1 MAKKAIPQLNK
12 QLALFEFLLNRFG
25 FKDFKELQHQ
35 YSLKEFDSNT
45 ADNSLFYINLSSS
58 ITFSPD
64 DLKQYDSN
72 LIAHLQ
78 QINRGKQTAIRL
90 KYYQYFSLLFT
101 EYYLHRFFSNKH
113 DLKDELNEFIATS
126 TKPEIKALTPF
137 TDEELNKLA
146 YWNATGSGKTYIL
159 HINILQYQYYS
170 KASATLFKN
179 LILLTP
185 SEDLSE
191 QHLAELEASGI
202 PANLYWD
209 DRESANVKVIDIHK
223 IRGFSTGQGVTVPLS
238 EFDRNN
244 AIFVDEGHKGN
255 KSEDSAWRDIR
266 STLSSEGF
274 AFEYSATFGQL
285 SDQGLLTEYAKS
297 IVFDYSY
304 GHFYEDGYGKD
315 YWIHNLTDSTLL
327 DNNEDKKRQYLLQ
340 NLLLFVQQKIYFTKH
355 HDELLPFEIENPL
368 LIFVGSSVEPK
379 PKTGSLSKAQ
389 ESENQEVISDVK
401 LVLDFLKDFL
411 QNRAKYLQWIK
422 ALIEHSDD
430 ALFKEDYFA
439 KLDYLITELGKPEDI
454 YEFCLKTV
462 FNHTTGG
469 ELELHTLPKADG
481 EIALKIKGSDYYFAL
496 IYVGDASRFKVETEK
511 VGYDYNRDTQSTSL
525 FKTLSDRNS
534 NPINI
539 LIGAKKF
546 IEGWNNYRV
555 SSIGLINFGKSKGS
569 QIIQLFGRGVRLRG
583 KEGSLKRSKGL
594 PEAPSNINIVECL
607 NIFGLRADYMKQF
620 KEDLEREG
628 IKTLK
633 KTFTFDISLTHD
645 LNQLQLFTLEK
656 DSTVARFEETDI
668 IKLISE
674 PSIKVRLDI
683 STKKFVAIAG
693 KKEVSQA
700 VKVSNYKLSD
710 TLLNVVDWDWVYT
723 ELLLYKKRMASPKMP
738 NILITR
744 SGLKDLIKRINYR
757 ITADSKFEIKSIND
771 VEKLNKLVFQILK
784 QYIELFYKRQLR
796 NYDGNNLT
804 TKVLTEDNS
813 NIKNAQWQFEVI
825 TTDVNGNEL
834 SGISSIL
841 SKLGELSDSTTS
853 YPSKLKGNTFVLEE
867 WLDSHIYQPLL
878 KDDSHQTL
886 SAGGTNI
893 VETIKPPGLNKG
905 EFTFVADLRNFI
917 ASQVSRFP
925 DLDFFLLRNMSRGHG
940 FGFYFLSG
948 GFYPD
953 FMLWIKNKKTNEQFL
968 SFIDPH
974 GLRNEQLRWD
984 SPKINLY
991 KTIKGL
997 ERKLAARNF
1006 TLHSFILQPPPDN
1019 LQDAGLD
1026 GWHREDDPLRAVPL
1040 DDYAAAK
1047 HVYAIPIDGNKS
1059 GPSGYIDK
1067 IITQILTPSP
1077 KSFKYFAYG
1086 SNMSVKRL
1094 HHSDRCPSAEY
1105 LDIGKLE
1112 EYSLLFNKIS
1122 KKDGSGKANII
1133 QTGKSSDVVWGV
1145 IFEIEESQKTALD
1158 TAEGKGKGYDEQTIK
1173 VIDSKGQEHECIA
1186 YIATEAKYL
1195 NNALTPMD
1203 WYKEHCLI
1211 GAKEHNLPDDYIS
1224 VIDGQKAK
1232 TDTDLE
1238 RAEKERSIYL

>member
-12 QLALFEFLLNRFG
+12 QLALFEFLLNSFG

-58 ITFSPD
+58 VTFSPD

-101 EYYLHRFFSNKH
+101 EYYLHRYFSNRH
-113 DLKDELNEFIATS
+113 DLKDELNEFTATS

-159 HINILQYQYYS
+159 HINILQYQYYA

-202 PANLYWD
+202 PANLYWED
-209 DRESANVKVIDIHK
+209 KESANVKVIDIHK
-223 IRGFSTGQGVTVPLS
+223 IREFSSGQGVTVPLS

-285 SDQGLLTEYAKS
+285 SDEGLLTEYAKS

-422 ALIEHSDD
+422 VIIEHSDE

-469 ELELHTLPKADG
+469 ELELHTLPKAEG

-496 IYVGDASRFKVETEK
+496 IYIGYTSPFKVKTEAE
-511 VGYDYNRDTQSTSL
+511 YDFKRDTQSTSL

-594 PEAPSNINIVECL
+594 PEAPSKINIVECL

-656 DSTVARFEETDI
+656 DNTVAKFEDTGI
-668 IKLISE
+668 VKLE
-674 PSIKVRLDI
+674 YEHSIKVNIDL
-683 STKKFVAIAG
+683 STKKFVA
-693 KKEVSQA
+693 VSGRTDINQSTNTKPI
-700 VKVSNYKLSD
+700 VLTDKLLSH
-710 TLLNVVDWDWVYT
+710 VDWDGVYT

-738 NILITR
+738 NILIPR
-744 SGLKDLIKRINYR
+744 SSLKDLIKRIKYR

-771 VEKLNKLVFQILK
+771 IEKLNKLVFQILK
-784 QYIELFYKRQLR
+784 QYIELYYKRQLR

-813 NIKNAQWQFEVI
+813 NIKNAQWQFEIV
-825 TTDVNGNEL
+825 TSDVNGNEL

-853 YPSKLKGNTFVLEE
+853 YPTKLKGNTFVLEE
-867 WLDSHIYQPLL
+867 WLDAHIYQPLL

-917 ASQVSRFP
+917 ASQGSRFP

-974 GLRNEQLRWD
+974 GLRNETGGWN
-984 SPKINLY
+984 SFKIKLFKDIKKLELDLGNPNL
-991 KTIKGL
+991 IL
-997 ERKLAARNF
+997 N
-1006 TLHSFILQPPPDN
+1006 SFILQPFGDN
-1019 LQDAGLD
+1019 SEGLKDAGLD
-1026 GWHREDDPLRAVPL
+1026 RWQREDDPFNQIDL
-1040 DDYAAAK
+1040 DEYGATK
-1047 HVYAIPIDGNKS
+1047 HVYGIPRDGNKS
-1059 GPSGYIDK
+1059 GPGGYIDK
-1067 IITQILTPSP
+1067 IVTQILTPAP
-1077 KSFKYFAYG
+1077 KTFKYFAYG
-1086 SNMSVKRL
+1086 SNMSNRRL
-1094 HHSDRCPSAEY
+1094 LDRCSTANF
-1105 LDIGKLE
+1105 LE
-1112 EYSLLFNKIS
+1112 IAKIESYILAFNKKS
-1122 KKDGSGKANII
+1122 SLDKSGKANII
-1133 QTGKSSDVVWGV
+1133 QTGKSSTVVWGV
-1145 IFEIEESQKTALD
+1145 IFEIEESQKTNLD

-1173 VIDSKGQEHECIA
+1173 VIDSKGQEHECTT

-1195 NNALTPMD
+1195 DNALTPMD

-1224 VIDGQKAK
+1224 IIEGQTA
-1232 TDTDLE
+1232 TIDTDIE
-1238 RAEKERSIYL
+1238 RAEKERKIY

>member
-1 MAKKAIPQLNK
+1 MAKKVIPQLNK
-12 QLALFEFLLNRFG
+12 QLAIFEFLLNRFG

-45 ADNSLFYINLSSS
+45 SDNSLFYINLASNVQF
-58 ITFSPD
+58 TPE

-72 LIAHLQ
+72 LVAHLQ
-78 QINRGKQTAIRL
+78 KINRVKQTPIRL

-113 DLKDELNEFIATS
+113 DLKDELNAFIAS
-126 TKPEIKALTPF
+126 SAKPEIKVLAPF

-146 YWNATGSGKTYIL
+146 YWNATGSGKTFIL
-159 HINILQYQYYS
+159 HINILQYQYYA
-170 KASATLFKN
+170 KASSTLYKN

-185 SEDLSE
+185 GEDLSE
-191 QHLAELEASGI
+191 QHLSELESSGI
-202 PANLYWD
+202 SGNLYWED
-209 DRESANVKVIDIHK
+209 KESANVKVIDIHK
-223 IRGFSTGQGVTVPLS
+223 IREFSTGQGVTIPLS

-285 SDQGLLTEYAKS
+285 SDEGLLTEYAKS
-297 IVFDYSY
+297 IIFDYSY

-340 NLLLFVQQKIYFTKH
+340 NLLLFTQQKIFYTKH

-379 PKTGSLSKAQ
+379 TKAGSEQDK
-389 ESENQEVISDVK
+389 ENQAVISDVK
-401 LVLDFLKDFL
+401 LVIDFLNDFL
-411 QNRAKYLQWIK
+411 QNREKYLVWIK
-422 ALIEHSDD
+422 ALKDHSKD
-430 ALFKEDYFA
+430 ALFTEDYFT
-439 KLDYLITELGKPEDI
+439 KLNFLFAELATTENI

-462 FNHTTGG
+462 FNHSTGG
-469 ELELHTLPKADG
+469 ELELHTIPKAEG
-481 EIALKIKGSDYYFAL
+481 EIALKIRGSDYYFAL
-496 IYVGDASRFKVETEK
+496 IYIGDTSPFKVKTE
-511 VGYDYNRDTQSTSL
+511 GEYDFKRDTQSNSL

-583 KEGSLKRSKGL
+583 KEGSLKRSKEFPG
-594 PEAPSNINIVECL
+594 APANIHIVECL

-633 KTFTFDISLTHD
+633 KTFTFDINLTYD
-645 LNQLQLFTLEK
+645 LNKLQLFTLEK
-656 DSTVARFEETDI
+656 DSSVAIFEDTEI
-668 IKLISE
+668 VKLVPE
-674 PSIKVRLDI
+674 PTIKVRLDI

-693 KKEVSQA
+693 KKEVSQT
-700 VKVSNYKLSD
+700 VTTTDYELSD
-710 TLLNVVDWDWVYT
+710 ALLDFADWDSVYT
-723 ELLLYKKRMASPKMP
+723 ELLMFKKRMASPRMP
-738 NILITR
+738 NLLIAR
-744 SGLKDLIKRINYR
+744 SGLKDLLKGINYR
-757 ITADSKFEIKSIND
+757 IIADSKFEIKNIND

-784 QYIELFYKRQLR
+784 QYIELYYKRLLR

-804 TKVLTEDNS
+804 TKVLTDDNS

-834 SGISSIL
+834 AGISSIL
-841 SKLGELSDSTTS
+841 SKLEELSDTTS
-853 YPSKLKGNTFVLEE
+853 NYPTKLKGNTFVMEE
-867 WLDSHIYQPLL
+867 WLDAHIYQPLL

-893 VETIKPPGLNKG
+893 VETIKPPGLNRG

-917 ASQVSRFP
+917 SSQSSRFP
-925 DLDFFLLRNMSRGHG
+925 DFDFFLLRNMSRGHG

-953 FMLWIKNKKTNEQFL
+953 FMLWIKNKKTNEQNL
-968 SFIDPH
+968 TFIDPH
-974 GLRNEQLRWD
+974 GLRNEQLKWD
-984 SPKINLY
+984 SPKIHLY
-991 KTIKGL
+991 ETIKEL
-997 ERKLAARNF
+997 EKKLCNDNF

-1026 GWHREDDPLRAVPL
+1026 GWHREDDPLRAIPL
-1040 DDYAAAK
+1040 DDYAANK

-1059 GPSGYIDK
+1059 GPNGYIDK
-1067 IITQILTPSP
+1067 IIKQILTP
-1077 KSFKYFAYG
+1077 
-1086 SNMSVKRL
+1086 V
-1094 HHSDRCPSAEY
+1094 
-1105 LDIGKLE
+1105 
-1112 EYSLLFNKIS
+1112 
-1122 KKDGSGKANII
+1122 
-1133 QTGKSSDVVWGV
+1133 
-1145 IFEIEESQKTALD
+1145 
-1158 TAEGKGKGYDEQTIK
+1158 
-1173 VIDSKGQEHECIA
+1173 
-1186 YIATEAKYL
+1186 
-1195 NNALTPMD
+1195 TPA
-1203 WYKEHCLI
+1203 C
-1211 GAKEHNLPDDYIS
+1211 
-1224 VIDGQKAK
+1224 
-1232 TDTDLE
+1232 
-1238 RAEKERSIYL
+1238 

>member
-35 YSLKEFDSNT
+35 YSLKEFDSSIS
-45 ADNSLFYINLSSS
+45 DNSLFYINLSSS
-58 ITFSPD
+58 IKFSPE

-78 QINRGKQTAIRL
+78 KINRGKQTAIRL

-101 EYYLHRFFSNKH
+101 EYYLHRFFSNIH
-113 DLKDELNEFIATS
+113 DLKDELNEFIVS
-126 TKPEIKALTPF
+126 SSKPEMKALTQF
-137 TDEELNKLA
+137 SDEELNKLA

-159 HINILQYQYYS
+159 HINILQYQYYAKES
-170 KASATLFKN
+170 DTLFKN

-185 SEDLSE
+185 SEDLSQ

-202 PANLYWD
+202 PANLYWED
-209 DRESANVKVIDIHK
+209 KESANVKVIDIHK
-223 IRGFSTGQGVTVPLS
+223 IREFSTGQGVTIPLS

-244 AIFVDEGHKGN
+244 ATFVDEGHKGN

-266 STLSSEGF
+266 STLSNEGF

-285 SDQGLLTEYAKS
+285 SDEGLLTEYAKS

-379 PKTGSLSKAQ
+379 PKTGKLSQAQ

-401 LVLDFLKDFL
+401 LVLDFLNDFL
-411 QNRAKYLQWIK
+411 QNRAKYLEWIK
-422 ALIEHSDD
+422 ALIEHSDN

-439 KLDYLITELGKPEDI
+439 KLDYMITELGKPEVI

-469 ELELHTLPKADG
+469 ELELHTLPKAEG
-481 EIALKIKGSDYYFAL
+481 EIALRIKGSDYYFAL
-496 IYVGDASRFKVETEK
+496 IYIGDTSPFKVKTE
-511 VGYDYNRDTQSTSL
+511 GDYDFKRNTQSTSL

-546 IEGWNNYRV
+546 IEGWNNFRV

-569 QIIQLFGRGVRLRG
+569 QIIQLFGRGIRLRG

-594 PEAPSNINIVECL
+594 PDSPANIDIVECL

-633 KTFTFDISLTHD
+633 KTFTFDISLTQD
-645 LNQLQLFTLEK
+645 LNLLQLFTLEK
-656 DSTVARFEETDI
+656 DSSVAQFEETQI
-668 IKLISE
+668 IKLNFE
-674 PSIKVRLDI
+674 QSIKVNIDL
-683 STKKFVAIAG
+683 STKKFVA
-693 KKEVSQA
+693 VSGRTD
-700 VKVSNYKLSD
+700 VNKLVNPILIKLTDS
-710 TLLNVVDWDWVYT
+710 LLDGVDWNWVYI

-738 NILITR
+738 NILISR
-744 SGLKDLIKRINYR
+744 SGLKDLVKLITYR
-757 ITADSKFEIKSIND
+757 ISADSKFEIKSIND
-771 VEKLNKLVFQILK
+771 VERLNKLVFQILK
-784 QYIELFYKRQLR
+784 QYIELFYKRLLR
-796 NYDGNNLT
+796 NYDGNNLK

-813 NIKNAQWQFEVI
+813 NIKNAQWQFEIVTSDI
-825 TTDVNGNEL
+825 NGVEL
-834 SGISSIL
+834 PGIARIL
-841 SKLGELSDSTTS
+841 DELKKLEDTS
-853 YPSKLKGNTFVLEE
+853 ENYPKKFFKNTFVLNT
-867 WLDSHIYQPLL
+867 WIDAHIYQPLL
-878 KDDSHQTL
+878 NDDDNQTL
-886 SAGGTNI
+886 SEVT
-893 VETIKPPGLNKG
+893 VKPAGLNKG
-905 EFTFVADLRNFI
+905 ELTFVEDLRNFI
-917 ASQVSRFP
+917 ASHGSRIL
-925 DLDFFLLRNMSRGHG
+925 DLNFFLLRNMSRGHG

-953 FMLWIKNKKTNEQFL
+953 FMLWIKNSKTNQQYL
-968 SFIDPH
+968 TFIDPH
-974 GLRNEQLRWD
+974 GLRNEQLKWD

-991 KTIKGL
+991 KTIKVL
-997 ERKLAARNF
+997 ESELCTSNF

-1019 LQDAGLD
+1019 LLDSGLD
-1026 GWHREDDPLRAVPL
+1026 GWHREDDPVRAIL
-1040 DDYAAAK
+1040 LEDYAATK

-1059 GPSGYIDK
+1059 GPGGYIDK
-1067 IITQILTPSP
+1067 MISQILTP
-1077 KSFKYFAYG
+1077 A
-1086 SNMSVKRL
+1086 
-1094 HHSDRCPSAEY
+1094 
-1105 LDIGKLE
+1105 
-1112 EYSLLFNKIS
+1112 
-1122 KKDGSGKANII
+1122 
-1133 QTGKSSDVVWGV
+1133 Q
-1145 IFEIEESQKTALD
+1145 
-1158 TAEGKGKGYDEQTIK
+1158 
-1173 VIDSKGQEHECIA
+1173 
-1186 YIATEAKYL
+1186 
-1195 NNALTPMD
+1195 
-1203 WYKEHCLI
+1203 
-1211 GAKEHNLPDDYIS
+1211 
-1224 VIDGQKAK
+1224 
-1232 TDTDLE
+1232 
-1238 RAEKERSIYL
+1238 

>member
-1 MAKKAIPQLNK
+1 MAKKAIPQLNR

-35 YSLKEFDSNT
+35 YRLKEFDGNT
-45 ADNSLFYINLSSS
+45 ADNSLFYINLLPS

-72 LIAHLQ
+72 LIAHLR

-113 DLKDELNEFIATS
+113 DLKDELNEFIARS
-126 TKPEIKALTPF
+126 TKPEIKALAPF

-159 HINILQYQYYS
+159 HINVLQYQYYA
-170 KASATLFKN
+170 KASATPFQN

-191 QHLAELEASGI
+191 QHLADLETSGI
-202 PANLYWD
+202 PANLYWED
-209 DRESANVKVIDIHK
+209 KESATIKVIDIYK
-223 IRGFSTGQGVTVPLS
+223 IREFSTGQGVTVPLS

-266 STLSSEGF
+266 SKLSNEGF

-285 SDQGLLTEYAKS
+285 SDEGLLTEYAKS

-379 PKTGSLSKAQ
+379 PKNGSLSKAQ

-411 QNRAKYLQWIK
+411 HDRTKYLQWIK
-422 ALIEHSDD
+422 VLIEHSDD

-439 KLDYLITELGKPEDI
+439 KLDYLISELGKPEDI

-469 ELELHTLPKADG
+469 ELELYTLPKAEG
-481 EIALKIKGSDYYFAL
+481 EIALKIRGSDYYFAL
-496 IYVGDASRFKVETEK
+496 IYVGDASRFKVETEN
-511 VGYDYNRDTQSTSL
+511 VGYVYKRDTQSASL
-525 FKTLSDRNS
+525 FKTLSNRNS
-534 NPINI
+534 NPINM

-594 PEAPSNINIVECL
+594 PEAPVNINIVECL
-607 NIFGLRADYMKQF
+607 NIFGLKADYMKQF

-633 KTFTFDISLTHD
+633 KTFTFDISLTRD

-668 IKLISE
+668 IKVKAE
-674 PSIKVRLDI
+674 DSIKVNIDL
-683 STKKFVAIAG
+683 STKRFLAVAGRSDIAQYTNN
-693 KKEVSQA
+693 ESIELA
-700 VKVSNYKLSD
+700 EELLSY
-710 TLLNVVDWDWVYT
+710 VDWDWVYT

-738 NILITR
+738 NILITL
-744 SGLKDLIKRINYR
+744 SGLKDLIKNIKYR
-757 ITADSKFEIKSIND
+757 ITADSKFEINSIND
-771 VEKLNKLVFQILK
+771 IDRLNKLIFQILK
-784 QYIELFYKRQLR
+784 QYIALFYKRNLR
-796 NYDGNNLT
+796 NYEGNNLT
-804 TKVLTEDNS
+804 TKILTEDNA
-813 NIKNAQWQFEVI
+813 NIKNAQWQFEIV
-825 TTDVNGNEL
+825 TSDVNGNEL
-834 SGISSIL
+834 PGIARILDELKKLEDSS
-841 SKLGELSDSTTS
+841 TN
-853 YPSKLKGNTFVLEE
+853 YPEKFFKNTFVLNT
-867 WLDSHIYQPLL
+867 WIDAHIYQPLL
-878 KDDSHQTL
+878 NDEDNQSH
-886 SAGGTNI
+886 AN
-893 VETIKPPGLNKG
+893 VAIKPAGLNKG
-905 EFTFVADLRNFI
+905 ELTFVEDLKKFI
-917 ASQVSRFP
+917 VSQGSRFP

-940 FGFYFLSG
+940 FGFYFLAG

-953 FMLWIKNKKTNEQFL
+953 FMLWLKNKKTDEQYL

-974 GLRNEQLRWD
+974 GLRNEQSGWD
-984 SPKINLY
+984 SPKINLH

-997 ERKLAARNF
+997 EKKFAAGNF
-1006 TLHSFILQPPPDN
+1006 TLHAFILQPPPDN
-1019 LQDAGLD
+1019 LQVAGLNN
-1026 GWHREDDPLRAVPL
+1026 WHREDDPFRAFPL
-1040 DDYAAAK
+1040 EEYAAGK
-1047 HVYAIPIDGNKS
+1047 HVYAIPIDGNKA
-1059 GPSGYIDK
+1059 GPGGYIDK
-1067 IITQILTPSP
+1067 IITQILTP
-1077 KSFKYFAYG
+1077 
-1086 SNMSVKRL
+1086 
-1094 HHSDRCPSAEY
+1094 
-1105 LDIGKLE
+1105 
-1112 EYSLLFNKIS
+1112 
-1122 KKDGSGKANII
+1122 
-1133 QTGKSSDVVWGV
+1133 
-1145 IFEIEESQKTALD
+1145 
-1158 TAEGKGKGYDEQTIK
+1158 
-1173 VIDSKGQEHECIA
+1173 
-1186 YIATEAKYL
+1186 
-1195 NNALTPMD
+1195 
-1203 WYKEHCLI
+1203 
-1211 GAKEHNLPDDYIS
+1211 
-1224 VIDGQKAK
+1224 
-1232 TDTDLE
+1232 
-1238 RAEKERSIYL
+1238 

>member
-1 MAKKAIPQLNK
+1 MPQLNK

-45 ADNSLFYINLSSS
+45 PDNSLFYINLSSS

-113 DLKDELNEFIATS
+113 NLKDELNEFIATS
-126 TKPEIKALTPF
+126 TKPEIKTLAPF
-137 TDEELNKLA
+137 TVEELNKLA

-159 HINILQYQYYS
+159 HINILQYQYYA
-170 KASATLFKN
+170 KASATLYKN

-202 PANLYWD
+202 PANLYWED
-209 DRESANVKVIDIHK
+209 KESANVKVIDIHK
-223 IRGFSTGQGVTVPLS
+223 IREFSTGQGVTIPLS

-285 SDQGLLTEYAKS
+285 SDEGLLTEYAKS

-304 GHFYEDGYGKD
+304 GHFYQDGYGKD

-379 PKTGSLSKAQ
+379 PKSGSLSKAQ

-401 LVLDFLKDFL
+401 LVLDFLNDFL

-422 ALIEHSDD
+422 VLIEHSDD

-469 ELELHTLPKADG
+469 EMELHTLPKAEG

-496 IYVGDASRFKVETEK
+496 IYIGDTSPFKVKTETEYEFK
-511 VGYDYNRDTQSTSL
+511 RDTQSTSL

-594 PEAPSNINIVECL
+594 PDAPKNIEIVECL

-633 KTFTFDISLTHD
+633 KTFTFDIRLTHD
-645 LNQLQLFTLEK
+645 LNQLQLLTLEK
-656 DSTVARFEETDI
+656 DSSVVRFEETDI
-668 IKLISE
+668 LKLE
-674 PSIKVRLDI
+674 YEHSIKVNIDL
-683 STKKFVAIAG
+683 STKKFVAASDRTGVIQ
-693 KKEVSQA
+693 S
-700 VKVSNYKLSD
+700 SNLVLVKLSD
-710 TLLNVVDWDWVYT
+710 YLLDIVDWDWVYS

-744 SGLKDLIKRINYR
+744 SGLKDLIKLVNYR
-757 ITADSKFEIKSIND
+757 ITADSKFEIKNIND
-771 VEKLNKLVFQILK
+771 VEKLNKLVLQILK

-804 TKVLTEDNS
+804 TKVLTEENS

-834 SGISSIL
+834 AGISSIL
-841 SKLGELSDSTTS
+841 SKLRELSDTTTN
-853 YPSKLKGNTFVLEE
+853 YPTKLKGNTFVLEE
-867 WLDSHIYQPLL
+867 WLDAHIYQPLL

-917 ASQVSRFP
+917 ASQGKRFP

-953 FMLWIKNKKTNEQFL
+953 FMLWVKNKKTNEQYL

-974 GLRNEQLRWD
+974 GLRNEQLKWD

-997 ERKLAARNF
+997 EKKLLINNF
-1006 TLHSFILQPPPDN
+1006 SLNSFILQPPPDN

-1026 GWHREDDPLRAVPL
+1026 GWHREDDPKRAIPL
-1040 DDYAAAK
+1040 DDYAANK

-1059 GPSGYIDK
+1059 GPGGYIDK
-1067 IITQILTPSP
+1067 IITQILTPTP
-1077 KSFKYFAYG
+1077 KTFKYFAYG
-1086 SNMSVKRL
+1086 SNMSSRRLLSRCSSANFIEVAKVKGYTL
-1094 HHSDRCPSAEY
+1094 S
-1105 LDIGKLE
+1105 
-1112 EYSLLFNKIS
+1112 FNKKS
-1122 KKDGSGKANII
+1122 SVDKSGKANIT
-1133 QTGKSSDVVWGV
+1133 QTGKNTDIVWGIV
-1145 IFEIEESQKTALD
+1145 FEIDDNQKPRLD
-1158 TAEGKGKGYDEQTIK
+1158 TAEGIGKGYDEQTIK
-1173 VIDSKGQEHECIA
+1173 VTDSKGKTHDCIA

-1195 NNALTPMD
+1195 DNSLVPMD

-1211 GAKEHNLPDDYIS
+1211 GAKEHNLPVDYVSKIES
-1224 VIDGQKAK
+1224 QTAT

-1238 RAEKERSIYL
+1238 RAEKERKIYE

>member
-1 MAKKAIPQLNK
+1 MAKKKKTIPHLNK

-25 FKDFKELQHQ
+25 FKDFKELQRQ
-35 YSLKEFDSNT
+35 YSLKEFDSNI

-58 ITFSPD
+58 VTFPD
-64 DLKQYDSN
+64 ELKQYDSN

-78 QINRGKQTAIRL
+78 QINRGKQAAIRL

-126 TKPEIKALTPF
+126 KKPEIKALTRL
-137 TDEELNKLA
+137 TDDELNKLA

-159 HINILQYQYYS
+159 HINILQYQYYA

-202 PANLYWD
+202 PANLYWED
-209 DRESANVKVIDIHK
+209 KESANVKVIDIHK
-223 IRGFSTGQGVTVPLS
+223 IREFSSGQGVTVPLC

-285 SDQGLLTEYAKS
+285 SDEGLLTEYAKS

-304 GHFYEDGYGKD
+304 GHFYEDGYGKK
-315 YWIHNLTDSTLL
+315 YWIHNLTESTLL
-327 DNNEDKKRQYLLQ
+327 DDNEDKKRQYLLQ
-340 NLLLFVQQKIYFTKH
+340 NLLLFVQQKIYYTRH

-379 PKTGSLSKAQ
+379 AKAGSEQDK
-389 ESENQEVISDVK
+389 ENQAVVSDVK

-411 QNRAKYLQWIK
+411 SNRKKYLEWIK
-422 ALIEHSDD
+422 VLIEHSDD
-430 ALFKEDYFA
+430 ALFKEDYYA
-439 KLDYLITELGKPEDI
+439 KLDYLITELGEPGSI

-469 ELELHTLPKADG
+469 ELELHTLPKAEG

-496 IYVGDASRFKVETEK
+496 IYIGETSPFKVKTEAEY
-511 VGYDYNRDTQSTSL
+511 GFIRDTQSTSL

-583 KEGSLKRSKGL
+583 KEGSLKRSEGL

-607 NIFGLRADYMKQF
+607 NVFGLRADYMRQF

-633 KTFTFDISLTHD
+633 ESFKFDIRLIHD
-645 LNQLQLFTLEK
+645 LNKLQLITLEK
-656 DSTVARFEETDI
+656 DSSASRFEETDI
-668 IKLISE
+668 IKPE
-674 PSIKVRLDI
+674 ADPSIKVRLDI

-693 KKEVSQA
+693 KNDVSQV
-700 VKVSNYKLSD
+700 VKVNNYKLSK
-710 TLLNVVDWDWVYT
+710 TLLDVVDWDWVYT
-723 ELLLYKKRMASPKMP
+723 ELLLFKRRMASPKMP
-738 NILITR
+738 NILVAR
-744 SGLKDLIKRINYR
+744 SGLRELLEEINYR
-757 ITADSKFEIKSIND
+757 VTSESEFEIKNIND
-771 VEKLNKLVFQILK
+771 ITKLNKLVFQILK
-784 QYIELFYKRQLR
+784 QYIELFYKRRLR

-813 NIKNAQWQFEVI
+813 NIKNTPWQFEVI
-825 TTDVNGNEL
+825 ISDSDGNEL
-834 SGISSIL
+834 SGISRIL
-841 SKLGELSDSTTS
+841 NELGELSDSTTN
-853 YPSKLKGNTFVLEE
+853 YPIKLKGNTFVLEE
-867 WLDSHIYQPLL
+867 WLESHIYQPLL

-886 SAGGTNI
+886 SAGGTRI
-893 VETIKPPGLNKG
+893 IETIKPPGLNKG

-917 ASQVSRFP
+917 SSQGSRFP
-925 DLDFFLLRNMSRGHG
+925 DYDFFLLRNMSRGHG

-953 FMLWIKNKKTNEQFL
+953 FMLWMKSRKTNKQFL

-974 GLRNEQLRWD
+974 GLRNEERGWNSQKIQLSKEIKTLEKRLN
-984 SPKINLY
+984 SPNLV
-991 KTIKGL
+991 L
-997 ERKLAARNF
+997 N
-1006 TLHSFILQPPPDN
+1006 SFILQPFGDN
-1019 LQDAGLD
+1019 TEGFVDAGVNR
-1026 GWHREDDPLRAVPL
+1026 WEREDDPLNQIPL
-1040 DDYAAAK
+1040 DEYAASWN
-1047 HVYAIPIDGNKS
+1047 VYAIPRNGNRS
-1059 GPSGYIDK
+1059 GPDGYIDK
-1067 IITQILTPSP
+1067 IITKI
-1077 KSFKYFAYG
+1077 
-1086 SNMSVKRL
+1086 
-1094 HHSDRCPSAEY
+1094 
-1105 LDIGKLE
+1105 
-1112 EYSLLFNKIS
+1112 NKP
-1122 KKDGSGKANII
+1122 
-1133 QTGKSSDVVWGV
+1133 
-1145 IFEIEESQKTALD
+1145 
-1158 TAEGKGKGYDEQTIK
+1158 DE
-1173 VIDSKGQEHECIA
+1173 
-1186 YIATEAKYL
+1186 
-1195 NNALTPMD
+1195 
-1203 WYKEHCLI
+1203 
-1211 GAKEHNLPDDYIS
+1211 
-1224 VIDGQKAK
+1224 
-1232 TDTDLE
+1232 
-1238 RAEKERSIYL
+1238 

>member
-1 MAKKAIPQLNK
+1 MAKKAIPHLNK

-78 QINRGKQTAIRL
+78 QINRGKHTAIRL

-126 TKPEIKALTPF
+126 QKPEIKALARF

-159 HINILQYQYYS
+159 HINILQYQYYA

-202 PANLYWD
+202 PASLYWED
-209 DRESANVKVIDIHK
+209 KESANVKVIDIHK
-223 IRGFSTGQGVTVPLS
+223 IREFSTGQGVTIPLS

-285 SDQGLLTEYAKS
+285 SDEGLLAEYAKS

-355 HDELLPFEIENPL
+355 HDELLQFEIENPL

-379 PKTGSLSKAQ
+379 PKSGSLSKAQ
-389 ESENQEVISDVK
+389 ESQNQEVISDVK
-401 LVLDFLKDFL
+401 LVLDFLNDFL
-411 QNRAKYLQWIK
+411 QNRAKYLEWIK
-422 ALIEHSDD
+422 ALIKYSDD

-439 KLDYLITELGKPEDI
+439 KLDYLISELSKPEDI

-469 ELELHTLPKADG
+469 ELELSIIQKAEG
-481 EIALKIKGSDYYFAL
+481 EIALKVKGSDNYFAL
-496 IYVGDASRFKVETEK
+496 IYISKDTNFRAPIEK
-511 VGYDYNRDTQSTSL
+511 EGNYEFIKDRQTNPLFQS
-525 FKTLSDRNS
+525 LSDRNS

-633 KTFTFDISLTHD
+633 KTFTFDIRLTHD
-645 LNQLQLFTLEK
+645 LNKLQLFTLEK
-656 DSTVARFEETDI
+656 DSSVERFEETDI
-668 IKLISE
+668 LKLISE

-693 KKEVSQA
+693 KKQVSQS

-710 TLLNVVDWDWVYT
+710 ILLSVVDWDWIYT
-723 ELLLYKKRMASPKMP
+723 ELLLYKKRMASPRIP

-804 TKVLTEDNS
+804 TKDLTEENS

-834 SGISSIL
+834 ENINSIL
-841 SKLGELSDSTTS
+841 SNLGKLSDTTS
-853 YPSKLKGNTFVLEE
+853 NYPSKLKGNTFVLEE

-905 EFTFVADLRNFI
+905 EFTFVADLKNFI
-917 ASQVSRFP
+917 ASQSSRLP

-974 GLRNEQLRWD
+974 GLRNEQLKWD

-997 ERKLAARNF
+997 EKKLAISNF

-1026 GWHREDDPLRAVPL
+1026 GWHREDDPLRAIPL
-1040 DDYAAAK
+1040 DDYAANK
-1047 HVYAIPIDGNKS
+1047 HVYAIPIDGNKA
-1059 GPSGYIDK
+1059 GIGGYIDK
-1067 IITQILTPSP
+1067 IVTQILTPIP
-1077 KSFKYFAYG
+1077 KTFKYFAYG
-1086 SNMSVKRL
+1086 SNMSNRRL
-1094 HHSDRCPSAEY
+1094 SDHCSTANFIEVAKVEGY
-1105 LDIGKLE
+1105 TF
-1112 EYSLLFNKIS
+1112 SFNKKS
-1122 KKDGSGKANII
+1122 SVDKSGKANIT
-1133 QTGKSSDVVWGV
+1133 QTGKNTDIVWGV
-1145 IFEIEESQKTALD
+1145 LFEIEESQKSDLD
-1158 TAEGKGKGYDEQTIK
+1158 TAEGKGKGYEEQTIK
-1173 VIDSKGQEHECIA
+1173 VADSKGHIHECTV
-1186 YIATEAKYL
+1186 YIATDAKYL
-1195 NNALTPMD
+1195 DNSLDPMD

-1211 GAKEHNLPDDYIS
+1211 GAKEHNLPDDYVSRIES
-1224 VIDGQKAK
+1224 QTAS
-1232 TDTDLE
+1232 TDTDTE
-1238 RAEKERSIYL
+1238 RAEKEGSIYL